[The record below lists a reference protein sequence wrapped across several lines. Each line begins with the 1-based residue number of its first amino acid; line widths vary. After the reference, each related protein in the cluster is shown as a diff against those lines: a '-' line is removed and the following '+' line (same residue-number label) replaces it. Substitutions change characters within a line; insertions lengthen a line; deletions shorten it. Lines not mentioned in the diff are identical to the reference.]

1 MKREVIE
8 ILCEYEGVTI
18 ADSEIKYQGAL
29 ITDVLLNDD
38 GEVVFW
44 SGNPFDD
51 DHAEQILV
59 DKKTEKLI
67 FNEIIEIYG

>member
-1 MKREVIE
+1 MQ
-8 ILCEYEGVTI
+8 ILCEFDGLAI
-18 ADSEIKYQGAL
+18 ADWGIKYQGAL

-44 SGNPFDD
+44 SGNPFND

-59 DKKTEKLI
+59 DTKTEKKI
-67 FNEIIEIYG
+67 YKEIIEYYG